1 MTVRR
6 AQQARPP
13 SSGADLSGQLAEL
26 VAEAERQFQEGLLAF
41 TAQDAALARRIA
53 DDLVRAVGTA
63 AGQER
68 LPVIDRLEAVRE
80 ALAVIAVG
88 IARTHGQ
95 LAWFLARASTVLTP
109 VLAWRSLPA
118 DRQRSFGTVVP
129 GIGELADAETAVRR
143 LAAGLTRVGTA
154 GVAPQPGPKVGPD
167 GVGPDGVGPD
177 GVVPDRV
184 VPDEPASD
192 GRVPGSLAPDA
203 VA

>member
-68 LPVIDRLEAVRE
+68 LPVIDRLEDVRE

-167 GVGPDGVGPD
+167 GVGPDGV
-177 GVVPDRV
+177 VPDRV